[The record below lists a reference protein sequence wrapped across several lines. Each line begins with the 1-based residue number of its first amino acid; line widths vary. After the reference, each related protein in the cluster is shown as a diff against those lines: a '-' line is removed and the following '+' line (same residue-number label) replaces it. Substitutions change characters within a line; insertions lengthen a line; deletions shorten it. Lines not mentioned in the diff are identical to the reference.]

1 MDELINEN
9 RNVSQQLTNIE
20 EEIKMSRVENSQISQ
35 RLETIEN
42 EVHILKENIDDL
54 SLKGR
59 KIIIYTNCR
68 IVL

>member
-9 RNVSQQLTNIE
+9 RNLSQQLTNIE
-20 EEIKMSRVENSQISQ
+20 EKIHMINVTNSQW
-35 RLETIEN
+35 LETIEN
-42 EVHILKENIDDL
+42 EVHLLKGNIDDL
-54 SLKGR
+54 TLKGR